1 MVTITKTMKTVTK
14 NVLKDKNGS
23 TTLFVRHAKVARNA
37 AQATILEAIQ
47 HFVHVIVLFIVVMVI
62 YSSLTRIAHAI
73 MINVN
78 ALKIFTQ
85 RTKFALVHLTSTAVM
100 ETFGQKIWTAIAITM
115 TIAVLVI
122 HTLPIWIVIIV
133 TPQNTVVLKMVILMK
148 QINSVHALM
157 ISQIA

>member
-1 MVTITKTMKTVTK
+1 MKTVT
-14 NVLKDKNGS
+14 NTVLKDKNGS

-37 AQATILEAIQ
+37 AQATISVAIQ
-47 HFVHVIVLFIVVMVI
+47 HFVHVIVLFTVVMVI

-100 ETFGQKIWTAIAITM
+100 ETFGQKILTAIAITM

-122 HTLPIWIVIIV
+122 HTLPI
-133 TPQNTVVLKMVILMK
+133 
-148 QINSVHALM
+148 
-157 ISQIA
+157 